1 MTTQI
6 TDYTSQEE
14 VQSIYDFYAEED
26 GSVNYD
32 EISSAIQT
40 GDTTNFTIE
49 DLITAYM
56 QGTGGE
62 LPEFMLTP
70 EASMPNPDDFPWLW
84 EDSVVFSLQQLG
96 DLYGNNDGAFGEGDL
111 QSIRDLLSWGESA
124 IGASDDGLIDDIE
137 SALEEMGVDEEN
149 SDEAAEEIYN
159 LFNVND
165 LSEVMSLFL
174 SMGNPGVALLL
185 YTAYGLAPATQALQ
199 EAATDVIE
207 DGNKEMEDLLDDL
220 GDIDPE
226 DITAQYDSQVIS
238 QQLNVV
244 STVLQTMG
252 QFIQDA
258 QDVIDQ
264 MIELASNLSEQA
276 SQTTASVTRNIG

>member
-32 EISSAIQT
+32 EISEAIQT
-40 GDTTNFTIE
+40 GDDSNFAIE
-49 DLITAYM
+49 DLITAFM
-56 QGTGGE
+56 QGSGGE

-111 QSIRDLLSWGESA
+111 QSIRDLLSWGETA
-124 IGASDDGLIDDIE
+124 TGTSDDGLVDEIE
-137 SALEEMGVDEEN
+137 SALEEIGVDEED
-149 SDEAAEEIYN
+149 SDEVAEEIYN

-165 LSEVMSLFL
+165 LSEIMTFFL
-174 SMGNPGVALLL
+174 GMGNPGVALLL
-185 YTAYGLAPATQALQ
+185 YTAYGLAPATRELQ
-199 EAATDVIE
+199 EAAVEVIE
-207 DGNKEMEDLLDDL
+207 DGNDEMEDLLDDL

-226 DITAQYDSQVIS
+226 DLNAQYDSQVIS